1 MRFALVICTVL
12 GMSTVARA
20 DTFGALARQSS
31 SIRLLDVD
39 YHPAARPPVPRP
51 PRALAPPAALNPV
64 NHVKGSVVLIGLS
77 LVGAGL
83 VLGGAGFAL
92 LYVCREGQG
101 CHNQGTT
108 IAGWVLAAPGILP
121 LVVGAIMLYASSG
134 GRADLLPK
142 ETAGQ
147 WAFSVSPL
155 NGGGLLSGSVRF

>member
-20 DTFGALARQSS
+20 DTFGALARQQSKLS
-31 SIRLLDVD
+31 LLDAD
-39 YHPAARPPVPRP
+39 YHRAVPGPPLP
-51 PRALAPPAALNPV
+51 PRPPAALNPV
-64 NHVKGSVVLIGLS
+64 NHVRGSVVLIGLS

-92 LYVCREGQG
+92 LYVCREGQS

-121 LVVGAIMLYASSG
+121 LVVGVIMLYASSG
-134 GRADLLPK
+134 RADLLPSEK
-142 ETAGQ
+142 ATRY
-147 WAFSVSPL
+147 AFGFSPL
-155 NGGGLLSGSVRF
+155 SGGGLVTGSMRF